1 MSKPP
6 WPDHLQPPSPAHIQ
20 DLLDAFWPDLAVLAD
35 LLPRNQFLLAA
46 EQLHT
51 LRNHILQMM
60 LALNG
65 IQRPATRDLNT
76 YLSANQRA
84 ALEKTLLLPS
94 VDPRD
99 GADGWV
105 GQAVSLVVIYRW
117 YALQLIAKFK
127 LNYPQAQEQAAWATL
142 VAKLPNWPASITPT
156 RIELARISCTPS
168 SFAIP
173 LMSASL
179 HALGATDRPSRCGHQ
194 S

>member
-6 WPDHLQPPSPAHIQ
+6 WPDLLQPPIPAYIQ

-35 LLPRNQFLLAA
+35 LLPRGQYLLAA

-51 LRNHILQMM
+51 LRTTVLQMM

-94 VDPRD
+94 VDH
-99 GADGWV
+99 ANWAEGWI
-105 GQAVSLVVIYRW
+105 GQAVALVVIYRW
-117 YALQLIAKFK
+117 YA
-127 LNYPQAQEQAAWATL
+127 PQL
-142 VAKLPNWPASITPT
+142 VAKHSLTYPHEQERVALDVLLEQLPAWPAAITT
-156 RIELARISCTPS
+156 E
-168 SFAIP
+168 
-173 LMSASL
+173 
-179 HALGATDRPSRCGHQ
+179 
-194 S
+194 